1 MKLPPDGPVCGGCG
15 SGQSGESRRPS
26 RSRRD
31 GGYCSALRP
40 IVSLPRGSRRSRA
53 REPGSSPERH
63 LLPLL
68 WKRPPHPASQGGSPG
83 TPPLRRQP
91 RPPHGPPPTV
101 AAAAAAAAILA
112 RPGAPSQ
119 RHVRAAPAFPPPARA
134 RVQGSRLR
142 ARFPRILCKKRRLC
156 PLEAQGGRA
165 WGELETLESLHKS
178 DRLKLVSNG
187 QAKGWLG
194 PRMRSTE

>member
-68 WKRPPHPASQGGSPG
+68 WKRPPRLPGRLARDPASAPPAPPASRATANRRRCGRGRRHLGAPG
-83 TPPLRRQP
+83 RPFPAARARRSRVP
-91 RPPHGPPPTV
+91 
-101 AAAAAAAAILA
+101 AARTGA
-112 RPGAPSQ
+112 RPGQQVAGAVPPHPLQEKAPLSPG
-119 RHVRAAPAFPPPARA
+119 RPGRESLGRTGDLGVPAR
-134 RVQGSRLR
+134 
-142 ARFPRILCKKRRLC
+142 KR
-156 PLEAQGGRA
+156 
-165 WGELETLESLHKS
+165 
-178 DRLKLVSNG
+178 
-187 QAKGWLG
+187 QA
-194 PRMRSTE
+194 